1 VISIIYP
8 DSDKRRKTIS
18 GFGTLEEV
26 QEMKERNKKELAEFL
41 WLEINR
47 AIINSNSVRNCL
59 KILKQMDMLD
69 FLCEH
74 DYILDGKKLVE
85 KLLDEPKK
93 LDEPEITAEE
103 SMDMLLGEEA
113 SVPCTNKEVD
123 LSKGVLS
130 MQLIRAYGCCKN

>member
-1 VISIIYP
+1 
-8 DSDKRRKTIS
+8 
-18 GFGTLEEV
+18 
-26 QEMKERNKKELAEFL
+26 MKEQNKKELAEFL

-69 FLCEH
+69 FLCQH

-85 KLLDEPKK
+85 KLLDESQQ
-93 LDEPEITAEE
+93 LNEPEDDTLEN
-103 SMDMLLGEEA
+103 SMAVFLEDEA
-113 SVPCTNKEVD
+113 AVPCSNKEVD

-130 MQLIRAYGCCKN
+130 KQLIRAYGFCKN

>member
-1 VISIIYP
+1 VISVIYP
-8 DSDKRRKTIS
+8 DSDKRRKNIS
-18 GFGTLEEV
+18 VFEILEEV

-85 KLLDEPKK
+85 KLLDEPKN
-93 LDEPEITAEE
+93 LDQPEITAEE
-103 SMDMLLGEEA
+103 SMDMLLGGDA
-113 SVPCTNKEVD
+113 TVPCANKEVD
-123 LSKGVLS
+123 LSQGVLS
-130 MQLIRAYGCCKN
+130 KQLIRAYGFCKN